1 MVWHITLPALLPTIM
16 ILLIFNA
23 TGIVNVG
30 FEKVFL
36 MQNPGIYETADVIQT
51 YVYRVGLAGGQIG
64 YGIAVGVLNSAASL
78 LFMVAVNNLGRK
90 FTGHS
95 LW

>member
-1 MVWHITLPALLPTIM
+1 MM
-16 ILLIFNA
+16 ILLIFQ
-23 TGIVNVG
+23 TIGIVRVG

-64 YGIAVGVLNSAASL
+64 YGSAVGVLDSAVSFIFA
-78 LFMVAVNNLGRK
+78 ATVNYVGRRA
-90 FTGHS
+90 TGHS

>member
-1 MVWHITLPALLPTIM
+1 MM
-16 ILLIFNA
+16 ILLILQHA

-36 MQNPGIYETADVIQT
+36 MQNPGIYQTADVIQT

-64 YGIAVGVLNSAASL
+64 YGSAVGSAQYRGV
-78 LFMVAVNNLGRK
+78 VALHGRGEQPGAQVHGPQPVVGA
-90 FTGHS
+90 TA
-95 LW
+95 

>member
-1 MVWHITLPALLPTIM
+1 
-16 ILLIFNA
+16 
-23 TGIVNVG
+23 
-30 FEKVFL
+30 
-36 MQNPGIYETADVIQT
+36 MQNPGIYRTADVIQT

-64 YGIAVGVLNSAASL
+64 YGSAVGLLNTVVSL

-90 FTGHS
+90 FAGHS

>member
-1 MVWHITLPALLPTIM
+1 MM
-16 ILLIFNA
+16 ILLILST

-36 MQNPGIYETADVIQT
+36 MQNPGIYQTADVIQT

-64 YGIAVGVLNSAASL
+64 YGSAVGLLNTVVSL